1 MIVLLLVQEGDRV
14 KFDAAWDEQRAKMK
28 DGGIR
33 VWGTHQNGDIADIQH
48 GRCMYI
54 YMGYNIYIYCV
65 YTYLYY
71 IILYMWYKYATGTTH
86 FVIWSVNQPC
96 LCERLESWW
105 FKAKPMA
112 FFVCRW
118 SMSAPPGGG
127 LADGQRW
134 YAICCGRG
142 YLELCVPTR
151 PGTRCQGCLGWG
163 FGWIWG

>member
-1 MIVLLLVQEGDRV
+1 MPPGMSSEPRWRTAEFEFGELIRMGISQIFNMGDV
-14 KFDAAWDEQRAKMK
+14 C
-28 DGGIR
+28 I
-33 VWGTHQNGDIADIQH
+33 
-48 GRCMYI
+48 YI
-54 YMGYNIYIYCV
+54 YMGYNIYIYIYCV